1 MNYTIYSFK
10 ALSRLR
16 QRSDPGQP
24 GSPEEN
30 LADAAPQ
37 DSSHASELTLKGSAR
52 IPGIAPMTPW
62 YIRLAGWLLGRPAPR
77 ANDRFEFEL
86 IFHVAAKQTIEGG
99 LPELTQL
106 GLDSE
111 GSSAVV
117 VLVQSAEQGSRADP
131 IEKPSAR

>member
-16 QRSDPGQP
+16 QSGAPGQP

-30 LADAAPQ
+30 PADAAPP
-37 DSSHASELTLKGSAR
+37 DSSHPSELTLKGSAR
-52 IPGIAPMTPW
+52 IPGIAPATPW
-62 YIRLAGWLLGRPAPR
+62 YARLSGWLRGRPAPR
-77 ANDRFEFEL
+77 AKDCFEFEL

-106 GLDSE
+106 GFDSE
-111 GSSAVV
+111 GNNAVV